1 MKTLNKSIIFTFFAF
16 LIFGSA
22 SVFAQE
28 EAQKIN
34 DIIEKKREFNK
45 KFKNSIVFK
54 IQLYNGD
61 ETTAVEIKENFESD
75 YNQFKVQLT
84 YDQPE
89 WKTQIVGF
97 KTRLDADRALLI
109 IREKYPTAIVL
120 EEKV

>member
-1 MKTLNKSIIFTFFAF
+1 MKTVSKSIIFSFFAF
-16 LIFGSA
+16 LIFGSV

-28 EAQKIN
+28 ETQKIS

-45 KFKNSIVFK
+45 KYKNSIVFK
-54 IQLYNGD
+54 IQLYNGN
-61 ETTAVEIKENFESD
+61 ETSAVEIKENFETE

-97 KTRLDADRALLI
+97 KTRLDADRALLV

-120 EEKV
+120 EEKI